1 MARWVP
7 QEAWKNSNTG
17 ASSGMVSSIASPAA
31 FRPAGGQQSAAHRI
45 LISEGPKSKRVL
57 VPEKAS

>member
-1 MARWVP
+1 
-7 QEAWKNSNTG
+7 
-17 ASSGMVSSIASPAA
+17 MVSSIASPAA